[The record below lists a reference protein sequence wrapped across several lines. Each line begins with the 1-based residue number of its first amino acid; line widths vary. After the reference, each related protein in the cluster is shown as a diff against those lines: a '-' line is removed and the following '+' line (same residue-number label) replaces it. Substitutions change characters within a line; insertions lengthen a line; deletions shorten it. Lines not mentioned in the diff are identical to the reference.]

1 MNPSRPGR
9 SGLRVRAVASVA
21 LWLIGLAA
29 SAPAQPSERPTIGVA
44 LGGGS
49 ARGLAHVGVLRWLH
63 EHRIPVDVLAGTS
76 MGGLVGGAY
85 ATGFDPD
92 ELRDLLLT
100 VDWDLMF
107 LGEPPYRQ
115 REFRRKEDRRQFT
128 VGIEAGLRGGFS
140 LPSGLDPAH
149 QVGLF
154 LSYLA
159 FPYPDT
165 TDFDDLPTPFRA
177 IATNMDDAEVTVLAE
192 GSLGHALLAT
202 MAIPGVFP
210 SVTIDGV
217 RLADGGMLNN
227 VPADVVRDLGADVV
241 IAVDVGE
248 DDATQDVD
256 ALGQASRAIGVM
268 MDANTRRAL
277 QSADLI
283 IAPNLEGFSSLD
295 WRRSEGLA
303 MRGYEAA
310 AAMAEQLLPHA
321 VGEDEWLAWHQA
333 RRDRRR
339 ERSYVTRSLAVRGTT
354 PELEA
359 LILERLEPHLDDAL
373 DFDQLNDDLTWVTG
387 SDHFDSVRYEAT
399 DDQGLLIV
407 AREKSNGPPFM
418 RFGLDLNNEALDLAV
433 GFRARLIALDV
444 GKPGAEVRA
453 DLAVGRTVG
462 AGIEYYWP
470 FAGTRMFFAPRAL
483 AFRETRNIFRD
494 DEFVSS
500 VRDRTAAVGGDLGF
514 TTSHSLEIRLGYQ
527 IGDVESSVAI
537 GDPQP
542 EVSGAE
548 ELARAR
554 LVFDRMDAPIVPER
568 GYRIRG
574 EADYYFEA
582 PGATKEFG
590 RAAASASVFEPLSDV
605 DRLFGGVRGG
615 SSFAGDAPLLYQFDL
630 GGPFRL
636 SSFDRD
642 RFRGQRFLYGNA
654 GYLRE
659 IYRLPDF
666 LGGAVYA
673 TGFFETAT
681 AYDDY
686 DDAEWHLS
694 GSGGIIMDTILGPLL
709 VAGAFGDESSA
720 KFYFILGDLFR

>member
-1 MNPSRPGR
+1 
-9 SGLRVRAVASVA
+9 
-21 LWLIGLAA
+21 
-29 SAPAQPSERPTIGVA
+29 
-44 LGGGS
+44 
-49 ARGLAHVGVLRWLH
+49 
-63 EHRIPVDVLAGTS
+63 
-76 MGGLVGGAY
+76 
-85 ATGFDPD
+85 
-92 ELRDLLLT
+92 
-100 VDWDLMF
+100 
-107 LGEPPYRQ
+107 
-115 REFRRKEDRRQFT
+115 
-128 VGIEAGLRGGFS
+128 
-140 LPSGLDPAH
+140 
-149 QVGLF
+149 
-154 LSYLA
+154 
-159 FPYPDT
+159 
-165 TDFDDLPTPFRA
+165 
-177 IATNMDDAEVTVLAE
+177 MDDAEVTVLAE
-192 GSLGHALLAT
+192 GSLGQALLAT

-210 SVTIDGV
+210 AVTIDGV

-248 DDATQDVD
+248 DDVAQDVD

-277 QSADLI
+277 QAADLV
-283 IAPNLEGFSSLD
+283 IAPDLEGFNSLD

-303 MRGYEAA
+303 ARGYAA
-310 AAMAEQLLPHA
+310 AQAMADQLLPHA
-321 VGEDEWLAWHQA
+321 VSDEAWQAWHQA

-339 ERSYVTRSLAVRGTT
+339 ERSYVTRSLDVRGTT
-354 PELEA
+354 PALEA
-359 LILERLEPHLDDAL
+359 LIRERLEPHLDEPL

-387 SDHFDSVRYEAT
+387 SDHFDRVRYEAT
-399 DDQGLLIV
+399 ADRGLLIV

-418 RFGLDLNNEALDLAV
+418 RFGLDVSNEALDLAV

-444 GKPGAEVRA
+444 GKPDAEVRA
-453 DLAVGRTVG
+453 DVAVGRTVG

-470 FAGTRMFFAPRAL
+470 FAGTRMFLAPRAL
-483 AFRETRNIFRD
+483 TFRETRNIFRD

-514 TTSHSLEIRLGYQ
+514 TTSHSLEVRLGYQ
-527 IGDVESSVAI
+527 IGDVESSVVI

-542 EVSGAE
+542 EVAGAE

-554 LVFDRMDAPIVPER
+554 FVLDRMDAPVIPER
-568 GYRIRG
+568 GYRITAA
-574 EADYYFEA
+574 ADYYFDA

-590 RAAASASVFEPLSDV
+590 RASAAGTVFEPLSDV
-605 DRLFGGVRGG
+605 DRVFGGFRGG
-615 SSFAGDAPLLYQFDL
+615 SSFASDAPLLYQFGL
-630 GGPFRL
+630 GGPFHL
-636 SSFDRD
+636 SSFDRE
-642 RFRGQRFLYGNA
+642 RFRGQRFLYGTG

-673 TGFFETAT
+673 TGFFETGT

-686 DDAEWHLS
+686 DEAAWHLS
-694 GSGGIIMDTILGPLL
+694 GSGGVIMDTILGPLL